1 VSDVDEAQEPG
12 EDLSTWIRRQMDRR
26 DWKAADLSRH
36 MGVGSGRISEWL
48 NRQRRPS
55 PESCI
60 KLADVFGADPDDV
73 LALAGHR
80 EPLEPLD
87 IDDPKRRII
96 ALIRKAPMTPSQ
108 ANGLEAML
116 RSWIETNG
124 SEVRNGG

>member
-1 VSDVDEAQEPG
+1 MSEDDEAARQD
-12 EDLSTWIRRQMDRR
+12 EDLSTWIRRQMARR
-26 DWKAADLSRH
+26 GWKAADLSRQ

-96 ALIRKAPMTPSQ
+96 ALVRKVRMTPSQ

-116 RSWIETNG
+116 RSWLETNG
-124 SEVRNGG
+124 SGPPNRG

>member
-1 VSDVDEAQEPG
+1 MSEDDEAREPG

-26 DWKAADLSRH
+26 GWKAADLSRQ

-124 SEVRNGG
+124 AAPRDDG